1 MNFIKSFFIKVER
14 IWKKYM
20 LLKILSNLI
29 SYLFNL
35 YLNNNYLLRTSTKA
49 IVLFLLVL
57 FLLLSFYVKQ
67 IIAIIEIIAIIGI
80 ITIRAIAPAPNVLSL
95 FLK

>member
-1 MNFIKSFFIKVER
+1 MKEYE
-14 IWKKYM
+14 KYTF
-20 LLKILSNLI
+20 LKILSNLI